1 MNRFHPKKLLHNK
14 WTATSPKN
22 KEKHFVV
29 TEMKLDE
36 DGNVVKCVIEAVMS
50 KREQEMN
57 WQNLKDPELWR
68 QGWK

>member
-1 MNRFHPKKLLHNK
+1 MHSK

-29 TEMKLDE
+29 TEMELDE

-57 WQNLKDPELWR
+57 WQDLKDR

>member
-1 MNRFHPKKLLHNK
+1 MHSK